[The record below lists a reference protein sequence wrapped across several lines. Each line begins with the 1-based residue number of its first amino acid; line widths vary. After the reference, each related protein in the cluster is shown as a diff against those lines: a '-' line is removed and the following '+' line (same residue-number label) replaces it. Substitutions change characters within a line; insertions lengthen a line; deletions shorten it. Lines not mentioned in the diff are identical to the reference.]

1 MNKRIYSL
9 AFCLAMGVAS
19 LFAQKN
25 TDLQF
30 VTIDEDGNE
39 TGVVEDGATID
50 ASTLVE
56 DDFQGNFISAGLG
69 VKNTTDS
76 GKRVQIDYEL
86 LSLDNGGITCCFSTC
101 ATYKA
106 KGTYYS
112 PLLSK
117 SGNRVNLLV
126 VKKNSVSDLA
136 GEWFYAAKGKA
147 TVKFTIMVG
156 TANSSRTDS
165 EGIVYDVV
173 EGPSVTVNFL
183 NGVASGINN
192 IKADDV
198 LSTSY
203 IDLTGRKVA
212 KPTQGIYVKQTLL
225 KNGQVKKTKV
235 VIK

>member
-1 MNKRIYSL
+1 MMKKIYSL
-9 AFCLAMGVAS
+9 AFCLAMGVET

-56 DDFQGNFISAGLG
+56 DAFQGNFISTGLG

-86 LSLDNGGITCCFSTC
+86 ISLDNGEITCCFSTC
-101 ATYKA
+101 ANYSKN
-106 KGTYYS
+106 GTYYS

-117 SGNRVNLLV
+117 SGNRVNLPV

-147 TVKFTIMVG
+147 TVKFTIKVG
-156 TANSSRTDS
+156 TANSSKTDS

-183 NGVASGINN
+183 NGVVSGINHA
-192 IKADDV
+192 KTDDV
-198 LSTSY
+198 VSTSY
-203 IDLTGRKVA
+203 VDLAGRKVA
-212 KPTQGIYVKQTLL
+212 NPTQGIYVKQTLL
-225 KNGQVKKTKV
+225 KNGQVKNSKV
-235 VIK
+235 IIK

>member
-1 MNKRIYSL
+1 MMKRIYSL
-9 AFCLAMGVAS
+9 AFCLAMGVTT

-50 ASTLVE
+50 ASTVVE

-69 VKNTTDS
+69 VKNTTAS

-86 LSLDNGGITCCFSTC
+86 LDIDNGEITCCFSTC
-101 ATYKA
+101 ANYKA

-117 SGNRVNLLV
+117 SGNRVNLPV
-126 VKKNSVSDLA
+126 VRKNSVSDLA
-136 GEWFYAAKGKA
+136 GEWFYASKGKA
-147 TVKFTIMVG
+147 TVKFTIKVG
-156 TANSSRTDS
+156 TANSTKTDS
-165 EGIVYDVV
+165 EGDVYDVV

-183 NGVASGINN
+183 NGVPSGINN

-198 LSTSY
+198 VSTSY
-203 IDLTGRKVA
+203 VDLAGRKVVN
-212 KPTQGIYVKQTLL
+212 PSNGIYVKQTLL
-225 KNGQVKKTKV
+225 MNGQVKNTKV